1 MTQES
6 VPRPQH
12 LNHWTRGNG
21 QGDAKTLGRN
31 PWLALGGDGA
41 CAVSGCLGVAL
52 LQEGLR
58 CVGLQGWVTSEAA
71 G

>member
-6 VPRPQH
+6 IPRPPTPKS
-12 LNHWTRGNG
+12 LDRGKR
-21 QGDAKTLGRN
+21 DAKTLGRN
-31 PWLALGGDGA
+31 PWLALGGDRA

-52 LQEGLR
+52 LQQGLR
-58 CVGLQGWVTSEAA
+58 CVGWQGWVTSEAA